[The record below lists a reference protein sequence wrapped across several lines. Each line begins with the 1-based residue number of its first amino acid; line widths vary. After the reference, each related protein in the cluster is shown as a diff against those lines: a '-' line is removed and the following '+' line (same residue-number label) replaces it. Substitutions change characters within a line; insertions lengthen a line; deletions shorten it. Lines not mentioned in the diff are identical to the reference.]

1 MASGFERHGLEYRPT
16 KGPVMEDGLI
26 SKRHEGKPVTLP
38 GTSAISRP
46 LRKVPI
52 LNAFVHDVTMD
63 ELVENFDRGRLLTLH
78 VDMLIK
84 LQKDRAFYDILDRFD
99 VVTCDSQIMYFA
111 LKFLGTPISERVS
124 GSDFFPRFYMRH
136 RDNPDV
142 TVFILGGKPGI
153 AEIAARNINEKAGRE
168 IIIDT
173 YSPPFGFEQDPAEV
187 DKVVDRIN
195 ASGATVL
202 FVAMSG
208 GTQEKFIIDTCARLP
223 EIRLTLP
230 LGGTVDYEA
239 RTLKRPP
246 AWVTNAGFEW
256 FYRVLKEPRLRWKRY
271 FIHQTP
277 FLWLALKQKLGMY
290 RDPFG

>member
-1 MASGFERHGLEYRPT
+1 
-16 KGPVMEDGLI
+16 MEDGLI
-26 SKRHEGKPVTLP
+26 SKRHEGSTVKVP
-38 GTSAISRP
+38 GATPEMRP

-63 ELVENFDRGRLLTLH
+63 ELLENFDRGRLLTLH

-111 LKFLGTPISERVS
+111 LKLLGTPVRERVS
-124 GSDFFPRFYMRH
+124 GSDFFPKFYMRH
-136 RDNPDV
+136 KDDPDV

-153 AEIAARNINEKAGRE
+153 AEIAARNINEKAGRD
-168 IIIDT
+168 IVIDT
-173 YSPPFGFEQDPAEV
+173 YAPPFGFEKDADEV
-187 DKVVDRIN
+187 ARVVDRVN

-208 GTQEKFIIDTCARLP
+208 GTQEKFIMDTCDRMPGLRLV
-223 EIRLTLP
+223 LP

-239 RTLKRPP
+239 RTLRRPP

-277 FLWLALKQKLGMY
+277 FLWLALKQKLGWY
-290 RDPFG
+290 RDPMG

>member
-1 MASGFERHGLEYRPT
+1 
-16 KGPVMEDGLI
+16 MEDGLI
-26 SKRHEGKPVTLP
+26 SKRHEGSTVKVPGAAPVM
-38 GTSAISRP
+38 RP

-63 ELVENFDRGRLLTLH
+63 ELLENFDRGRLLTLH

-111 LKFLGTPISERVS
+111 LKLLGTPVRERVS
-124 GSDFFPRFYMRH
+124 GSDFFPKFYMRH
-136 RDNPDV
+136 KDDPDV

-153 AEIAARNINEKAGRE
+153 AEIAARNINEKAGRD
-168 IIIDT
+168 IVIDT
-173 YSPPFGFEQDPAEV
+173 YAPPFGFEKDADEV
-187 DKVVDRIN
+187 ARVVERVN

-208 GTQEKFIIDTCARLP
+208 GTQEKFIMDTCDRMPGLRLV
-223 EIRLTLP
+223 LP

-277 FLWLALKQKLGMY
+277 FLWLALKQKLGWY
-290 RDPFG
+290 RDPMG

>member
-1 MASGFERHGLEYRPT
+1 
-16 KGPVMEDGLI
+16 MEDGLI
-26 SKRHEGKPVTLP
+26 SKRHEGSTVKVPGAAPVM
-38 GTSAISRP
+38 RP
-46 LRKVPI
+46 LRKAPI

-63 ELVENFDRGRLLTLH
+63 ELLENFDRGRLLTLH

-111 LKFLGTPISERVS
+111 LKLLGTPVRERVS
-124 GSDFFPRFYMRH
+124 GSDFFPKFYMRH
-136 RDNPDV
+136 KDDPDV

-153 AEIAARNINEKAGRE
+153 AEIAARNINEKAGRD
-168 IIIDT
+168 IVIDT
-173 YSPPFGFEQDPAEV
+173 YAPPFGFEKDADEV
-187 DKVVDRIN
+187 ARVVDRVN

-208 GTQEKFIIDTCARLP
+208 GTQEKFIMDTCDRMPGLRLV
-223 EIRLTLP
+223 LP

-239 RTLKRPP
+239 RTLQRPP

-277 FLWLALKQKLGMY
+277 FLWLALKQKLGWY
-290 RDPFG
+290 RDPFA